1 MESERF
7 VRFIRK
13 NISQDFSLKDED
25 REGIILP
32 ILKIRDEHE
41 KMCASI
47 IERLP
52 PLKSKKVEA
61 EVEREDEI
69 RKIITGKDIS
79 IMEESVPIIEEFF
92 YLTFPLMFHRGCYQS
107 CFLKNYIYFSVK
119 SIISA

>member
-25 REGIILP
+25 RDRIILP

-41 KMCASI
+41 KTCASI

-79 IMEESVPIIEEFF
+79 IMEESIPIIEEFF
-92 YLTFPLMFHRGCYQS
+92 YLTFPIMFHKGCYQS
-107 CFLKNYIYFSVK
+107 CFLKNYIYFAVR
-119 SIISA
+119 SITRA